1 MSRSHMKEEEITEK
15 VKEFLNADKDNDCKI
30 TIKQMCKILGHDY
43 KIVTANPAQN
53 QVQEDPLNI
62 ELVK

>member
-1 MSRSHMKEEEITEK
+1 MPRSHLKEEEITEK
-15 VKEFLNADKDNDCKI
+15 VKEFLNADKDEDCKI

-43 KIVTANPAQN
+43 KAVTENPQN

-62 ELVK
+62 ELVIE

>member
-1 MSRSHMKEEEITEK
+1 MPRSYLKEEEITKK
-15 VKEFLNADKDNDCKI
+15 VKEFLNADKDDDCKI
-30 TIKQMCKILGHDY
+30 TIKQMFKILGHDY
-43 KIVTANPAQN
+43 KIVTANPAQI

>member
-30 TIKQMCKILGHDY
+30 TIKQMIKILGHDY
-43 KIVTANPAQN
+43 KALIVTPQN
-53 QVQEDPLNI
+53 EVLEDSLNI
-62 ELVK
+62 ELVKE